1 MILLLTSISI
11 WISLFAWCCLLWPTM
26 INAMRCLEALK
37 ACCTVTIFLLQHT
50 RPTVA
55 FLMAFFLIQ
64 ATGQKWQWS
73 RIETCLCEL
82 CMHRYKG
89 TICTFT
95 QSLQLPRWLRLRL
108 STKKPASSS
117 SSKFAQAH
125 MQASLLAS
133 ASQLEDVKSKGRL
146 MKSGAQTSVFTVMA
160 AFIVAACLAAADSWM
175 MLCLCVASA
184 NTRLEFRNVSEKQLL
199 YFLLVMKAF
208 RIFTMNI

>member
-1 MILLLTSISI
+1 VPGSPATLSPWLLNIHYFTKKEPTFDFASYLYQYLNISFCLMLS
-11 WISLFAWCCLLWPTM
+11 SLANNDQC
-26 INAMRCLEALK
+26 NAVPGSSESMLHSYH
-37 ACCTVTIFLLQHT
+37 FLVATT

-125 MQASLLAS
+125 TQASLLARS
-133 ASQLEDVKSKGRL
+133 TRRRQIKRSIDEEWSTDECLHRHGRVHCSR
-146 MKSGAQTSVFTVMA
+146 MSRR
-160 AFIVAACLAAADSWM
+160 C
-175 MLCLCVASA
+175 
-184 NTRLEFRNVSEKQLL
+184 R
-199 YFLLVMKAF
+199 
-208 RIFTMNI
+208 